1 MDVAGEFVALIK
13 GGFDMM
19 ALIRVS
25 RLILTIRNTGLTM
38 VNPVLV
44 KLDYKAR
51 FQYSASITQYGVTIA
66 SFMAWDENT
75 HSLCPVV
82 VQIAPAVATSKG
94 QDSSREPLISMNLRV
109 S

>member
-1 MDVAGEFVALIK
+1 VDVAGEFVALIQ

-38 VNPVLV
+38 VKPVLV

-51 FQYSASITQYGVTIA
+51 FQSSASI
-66 SFMAWDENT
+66 M
-75 HSLCPVV
+75 
-82 VQIAPAVATSKG
+82 
-94 QDSSREPLISMNLRV
+94 
-109 S
+109 

>member
-1 MDVAGEFVALIK
+1 
-13 GGFDMM
+13 
-19 ALIRVS
+19 
-25 RLILTIRNTGLTM
+25 M

-51 FQYSASITQYGVTIA
+51 FQSSASMMQYGVTTA

-75 HSLCPVV
+75 HSPGPVV
-82 VQIAPAVATSKG
+82 VQIAPAVATSG
-94 QDSSREPLISMNLRV
+94 YQDPSRKPLIFMNPRV